1 MTGLIDWPSVTTGME
16 DATIMGKTPLY
27 AASRMQEVMALLL
40 LLVLLLLLSAAVAAG
55 PGCVF
60 RVSSAC
66 LPRVICVTGLIDW
79 ASVSPT
85 VSTGMEDATIL
96 GNTTLSP
103 CKR

>member
-1 MTGLIDWPSVTTGME
+1 MGLCNDKM
-16 DATIMGKTPLY
+16 
-27 AASRMQEVMALLL
+27 LLL
-40 LLVLLLLLSAAVAAG
+40 LLVLLLLLSAVVAAG

-96 GNTTLSP
+96 GNTTLYAAFPMQKVIAMIRDVNIHQRTSSA
-103 CKR
+103 